1 MTHKVTELEN
11 GPLEKG
17 MATQSSI
24 IAWRRWV
31 TVHRV
36 VKSTCCDMLMCW
48 VVSDSLRPRSPAL
61 LGVSLLSEPPGKPK
75 NTENTEVG
83 SLSLLQE

>member
-1 MTHKVTELEN
+1 
-11 GPLEKG
+11 
-17 MATQSSI
+17 MATHSSI

-31 TVHRV
+31 TVHRA
-36 VKSTCCDMLMCW
+36 VKSTCCNVLMRS
-48 VVSDSLRPRSPAL
+48 VMSDSLRPRSPAL
-61 LGVSLLSEPPGKPK
+61 LGDSLLSEPPGKPK